1 MRSFLK
7 VFEPGLPVGVA
18 GGRFL
23 AVFDVLCCCCSEAAV
38 VLKHFLRNLGSSK
51 AMCIL
56 KGSS

>member
-23 AVFDVLCCCCSEAAV
+23 AVLDVTAV

-51 AMCIL
+51 VMCIL
-56 KGSS
+56 K